1 MLQTNPLKMILV
13 LENRFGQ
20 QIGEGGLLVPMWLPL
35 QCDDS
40 SVLLFMDAY
49 HGEIMWI

>member
-20 QIGEGGLLVPMWLPL
+20 QIGEGGLNVPKGTKPGF
-35 QCDDS
+35 S
-40 SVLLFMDAY
+40 FV
-49 HGEIMWI
+49 